1 MTPQQWARVKEIF
14 NAALERSPEKR
25 SEFLVEACEGDESL
39 REEVHRLLAEHDRAG
54 EFLNSPTW
62 PKGDPAPT
70 TESDGPNAEQV
81 IAGPGSPLA
90 PLKAGETFANRYE
103 IKGELGRGGFGVVYL
118 AFDRGPLQRTV
129 ALKVIRLASDKPSE
143 PTALARQHFL
153 EEARVAGNLSHS
165 NIATVFDVGKSAGCI
180 YMTQELAPGRDLRKI
195 LGEAG
200 PLPLRRIVA
209 IVRQI
214 CEGLAHAHARGI
226 VHRDIKP
233 GNIVVGGE
241 DRVKVT
247 DFGLAQPPQ
256 GEDSALNQAIAGTPG
271 YMAPE
276 QLSGGRVD
284 GRADIFAVGCVLYQM
299 LTGRQPFEGSTTA
312 SVIEKT
318 LHALPPEPS
327 RVREDLPR
335 TLDRIVA
342 RAMRKDPDERYNNIT
357 QLQQDVV
364 NHDQFEYLTEAKAGA
379 ADIATALEAR
389 QCTLFLGLR
398 LPVSLSEKHP
408 PTAEALI
415 AEYLAE
421 RLSSPPKERS
431 LSRLAQHLELERG
444 RPEMLKY
451 LTAAVRNPQA
461 SPREMIRRLARL
473 PFPVIVTT
481 GYDTF
486 LEEELAKVNRKVR
499 RVINCRSVPDDPA
512 DADLLVRLFG
522 SVDSETSI
530 VVTQDDLWNFF
541 GSFQLLSDA
550 LKSLFARHRLLFIG
564 YDPEDEGF
572 QHLFSEIV
580 RFRVGSTEACYLAA
594 PDMVLPAVRWAQRK
608 ALRLID
614 AEPAS
619 FLSLVEET
627 TTERR
632 RQKRSAKE
640 EPSEAPLPSRP
651 YKFLN
656 YYDREDER
664 IFFGRQSETNR
675 LLTKIHA
682 YPLNLLYAPSG
693 SGKTSL
699 ICAGLMPQLWRQDY
713 TPVYCRV
720 YDDPAGEIRRAA
732 MESVGAPPSDFPPA
746 MPLQTLLTEVAGRN
760 EQRLVI
766 FVDQFEEIFIRHGQE
781 ARERFAASL
790 AATLTEGKGRVRFVL
805 SMREDFLARLSEF
818 RERIPN
824 IFHNEFRLEP
834 LSEAESRAAIVEP
847 AHLVGLEVEPELVE
861 RLIADLSREGVDPP
875 QLQIVCDTLYD
886 ALEQGEKRLTLKSY
900 LALGETRKILGNYLE
915 RVLHEF
921 PPPEREAA
929 RELLKSLVTSEK
941 TKTVVQIADLARA
954 AGRPEDEASR
964 ILADLSNRRLIRR
977 VQREEG
983 YWYELTHEYLVE
995 EISCWL
1001 SEKEMQIK
1009 KLRELLEQA
1018 IRNHRNLGMLMPAAQ
1033 LHLVQEQEDDLHL
1046 SKEERQFL
1054 RESAQALSTRRRQMA
1069 TVAVV
1074 AAVMLMGTVVAGRYL
1089 YLRSHTFIK
1098 PGDREFIEYGKG
1110 LGNNQSYRLEDIRLY
1125 SGSPNPWWID
1135 RRLGF
1140 PKELY
1145 QSDFDLDQI
1154 DPSHR
1159 DTLKAGLMLSQGTS
1173 LEDQV
1178 FKMLKPDQQVRFLA
1192 TMDKLNEGTELL
1204 EKFYNDPSVDQES
1217 LDGLELVLG
1226 DSGVSD
1232 PRFASDALKR
1242 AFGAR
1247 VGVVE
1252 FEGVNL
1258 VPLLESLPASTWH
1271 DQIVPYLDNP
1281 ARCIGAL
1288 KLIGMLGTIQD
1299 GVFIKPYLASHGV
1312 ESYDRVQNA
1321 AFEALLYLG
1330 DCSALESIP
1339 ALIPPGRPVSSFA
1352 IMYMTSCASR
1362 NNLTLLEHTA
1372 RREISAG
1379 PEGLYF
1385 LGDMTQAIYKIGGP
1399 SSIPTIASIVAGIP
1413 DSQWKVRAVRTIFDP
1428 EILPELRLALRVP
1441 QFGAR
1446 SAAAAALAQRGDA
1459 AGLETAAEIAQDKK
1473 QETENRVS
1481 ALSAFE
1487 WFRGPAIEGFLLTI
1501 GRAAGPGQA
1510 EVRAAVCR
1518 TLRWYDDAD
1527 ALGFLADGLKDGDRS
1542 VRDAAMGSLLFT
1554 GSERTRGFL
1563 KGKLKALEPVPQ
1575 VYAAR
1580 ALQRMDPD
1588 TYSDVFEDFLK
1599 NRADKIKDYAATVQ
1613 AIEGLHEAYLRQP
1626 VTGVVQALFD
1636 ERREVRLAAILALA
1650 EHQDARKAKDLL
1662 LLSSS
1667 EADPYFRF
1675 AAARAL
1681 WTLRAFEHANSIR
1694 ARAELPLSQGDL
1706 GRARRILSRAYE
1718 VPNASYFQL
1727 DYRGVLKSAL
1737 LVSKPFQTKSM
1748 VFVGG
1753 PPSYVFGEAFDSAI
1767 GQSSRFEWDILAR
1780 EGAISFALAEM
1791 ERLPLKNPSLRKSFQ
1806 QDPNLASLRNIYE
1819 FRVLTGMQEP
1829 ITVENIKLPQPNP
1842 PSPESA
1848 QPSR

>member
-1 MTPQQWARVKEIF
+1 MTPDKWARVKEIF
-14 NAALERSPEKR
+14 EGALERSPEKR
-25 SEFLVEACEGDESL
+25 LEFLAEACAGDESL
-39 REEVHRLLAEHDRAG
+39 LGEVQRLLAEDDRASD
-54 EFLNSPTW
+54 FLNSPVW
-62 PKGDPAPT
+62 PKGAVPA
-70 TESDGPNAEQV
+70 
-81 IAGPGSPLA
+81 LA
-90 PLKAGETFANRYE
+90 PEFGGESAEGVSAGSGLAAAILQAGETFANRYE

-129 ALKVIRLASDKPSE
+129 ALKVIRLASGKPSE
-143 PTALARQHFL
+143 PTALARQRFL

-165 NIATVFDVGKSAGCI
+165 NIATVFDIGESAGCV

-200 PLPLRRIVA
+200 PLPLRRVVA

-233 GNIVVGGE
+233 GNIVVGAE

-342 RAMRKDPDERYNNIT
+342 RAMRKDPDERYNHIT
-357 QLQQDVV
+357 QLQEDLV

-379 ADIATALEAR
+379 AEIAAALEAR

-431 LSRLAQHLELERG
+431 ISRLAQNLELERG

-461 SPREMIRRLARL
+461 SPREMIRRVARL

-541 GSFQLLSDA
+541 GSFQSLSDA
-550 LKSLFARHRLLFIG
+550 LKSLFARHRLLFVG

-572 QHLFSEIV
+572 QHLFSEIA

-640 EPSEAPLPSRP
+640 EPSVAPLPSRP

-664 IFFGRQSETNR
+664 IFFGRQSESNR

-682 YPLNLLYAPSG
+682 YPLNVLYAPSG

-699 ICAGLMPQLWRQDY
+699 ICAGLMPQLRRQGY

-732 MESVGAPPSDFPPA
+732 LEAVGAPPSDFPPA
-746 MPLQTLLTEVAGRN
+746 TPLQTLLTEVAGRN

-766 FVDQFEEIFIRHGQE
+766 FVDQFEEIFIRHDPE
-781 ARERFAASL
+781 ARDRFAASL

-805 SMREDFLARLSEF
+805 SLREDFLARLSEF

-824 IFHNEFRLEP
+824 IFHNEFRLAP

-847 AHLVGLEVEPELVE
+847 ARLLGLDIEPELVE

-886 ALEQGEKRLTLKSY
+886 ALEPGEKRLTLKSY

-929 RELLKSLVTSEK
+929 RELLKRLVTSEK

-995 EISCWL
+995 EISRWL
-1001 SEKEMQIK
+1001 SEKEMQLK

-1033 LHLVQEQEDDLHL
+1033 LRLVQAQEDDLNL

-1054 RESAQALSTRRRQMA
+1054 RESAQALSTRRKRL
-1069 TVAVV
+1069 AVGAAV
-1074 AAVMLMGTVVAGRYL
+1074 AALLLVIMGVTWRYI
-1089 YLRSHTFIK
+1089 YLRTHIFIQAQDK
-1098 PGDREFIEYGKG
+1098 EYIDFNPANF
-1110 LGNNQSYRLEDIRLY
+1110 LGTKQAYRLENIRIY
-1125 SGSPNPWWID
+1125 AGSPARGWLD
-1135 RRLGF
+1135 ARLGF
-1140 PKELY
+1140 PKPVYQTDFELE
-1145 QSDFDLDQI
+1145 QLD
-1154 DPSHR
+1154 PARR
-1159 DTLKAGLMLSQGTS
+1159 DTVKTGLVFPRTVSVENDLFNMLQ
-1173 LEDQV
+1173 
-1178 FKMLKPDQQVRFLA
+1178 PDVRVRFLITTGRLDEA
-1192 TMDKLNEGTELL
+1192 LKLLRALYMDR
-1204 EKFYNDPSVDQES
+1204 SVNQDS
-1217 LDGLELVLG
+1217 LDGIVTMLGYSGVQDDSFVREAASHAFRLTGSPSFGNSRTSPLVGLLANLPYEDWHTEIVYFLNMPATRAGALELLGLVGNPNDIPLIKAYVGSSAGEDESGEIKSSAIGALIHLGECSALPTIRKLLIEPSAGVNAQFRAVDYLRECGHEPDLG
-1226 DSGVSD
+1226 DLERYARRQAFSAMPSFRAEPIQAMYAID
-1232 PRFASDALKR
+1232 PHA
-1242 AFGAR
+1242 
-1247 VGVVE
+1247 
-1252 FEGVNL
+1252 
-1258 VPLLESLPASTWH
+1258 SLPAIKRMLSEGSVSPWKV
-1271 DQIVPYLDNP
+1271 QALGEIP
-1281 ARCIGAL
+1281 A
-1288 KLIGMLGTIQD
+1288 
-1299 GVFIKPYLASHGV
+1299 P
-1312 ESYDRVQNA
+1312 E
-1321 AFEALLYLG
+1321 LLPDLR
-1330 DCSALESIP
+1330 SAL
-1339 ALIPPGRPVSSFA
+1339 AVSQ
-1352 IMYMTSCASR
+1352 
-1362 NNLTLLEHTA
+1362 LE
-1372 RREISAG
+1372 
-1379 PEGLYF
+1379 F
-1385 LGDMTQAIYKIGGP
+1385 Q
-1399 SSIPTIASIVAGIP
+1399 
-1413 DSQWKVRAVRTIFDP
+1413 
-1428 EILPELRLALRVP
+1428 
-1441 QFGAR
+1441 
-1446 SAAAAALAQRGDA
+1446 AAAARTLSERGDTSGLAVAQGIAFDRAQEMRPRTLALAAFQFFRGA
-1459 AGLETAAEIAQDKK
+1459 SLERFVVSLFKASSSEAEI
-1473 QETENRVS
+1473 
-1481 ALSAFE
+1481 
-1487 WFRGPAIEGFLLTI
+1487 
-1501 GRAAGPGQA
+1501 RAAA
-1510 EVRAAVCR
+1510 LKA
-1518 TLRWYDDAD
+1518 LRWYDDD
-1527 ALGFLADGLKDGDRS
+1527 ETLEVFALGLRDNDSS
-1542 VRDAAMGSLLFT
+1542 VRAAAVESLTFQSSTRVRQWLHQKIQDPDAV
-1554 GSERTRGFL
+1554 TR
-1563 KGKLKALEPVPQ
+1563 
-1575 VYAAR
+1575 VYAGQALQILEGVSYQEVFKNYLEQRAEATNDYGTLVESIIGLRDSYIAQPESVAVEALRSPRRDVRLASTLALMEHPHATEAAELLAR
-1580 ALQRMDPD
+1580 AAKDDDPWFRLAVLRAQWAINAAHKAAAVREEAHGALTHHNAQRAGQLLDRIGESGTNYD
-1588 TYSDVFEDFLK
+1588 LALK
-1599 NRADKIKDYAATVQ
+1599 MALSAAKPLDINSTARIIRQ
-1613 AIEGLHEAYLRQP
+1613 GGAY
-1626 VTGVVQALFD
+1626 LFD
-1636 ERREVRLAAILALA
+1636 EAFSPKSGQLELLRLETEFKGRPGPYAVERLMGLLVGNPGL
-1650 EHQDARKAKDLL
+1650 RKAVRD
-1662 LLSSS
+1662 
-1667 EADPYFRF
+1667 DPYF
-1675 AAARAL
+1675 
-1681 WTLRAFEHANSIR
+1681 
-1694 ARAELPLSQGDL
+1694 
-1706 GRARRILSRAYE
+1706 
-1718 VPNASYFQL
+1718 
-1727 DYRGVLKSAL
+1727 
-1737 LVSKPFQTKSM
+1737 
-1748 VFVGG
+1748 
-1753 PPSYVFGEAFDSAI
+1753 
-1767 GQSSRFEWDILAR
+1767 
-1780 EGAISFALAEM
+1780 
-1791 ERLPLKNPSLRKSFQ
+1791 
-1806 QDPNLASLRNIYE
+1806 ASLRGLYE

-1829 ITVENIKLPQPNP
+1829 IRGENIYLGQY
-1842 PSPESA
+1842 
-1848 QPSR
+1848 